1 MKIKYFENGFLQKE
15 EVLKDGWIARISF
28 KDSDIVNID
37 LSDFA
42 EAEKKLIEIE
52 PNSFLKIT
60 INDAPFFKSIYDIM
74 GLYQGMKI
82 VEFQSGEIKIL
93 IEW

>member
-1 MKIKYFENGFLQKE
+1 MKIKCFKNGFLQKE
-15 EVLKDGWIARISF
+15 EVLREAWIARISF
-28 KDSDIVNID
+28 KDSDIVNVD

-74 GLYQGMKI
+74 DLYQGMNI
-82 VEFQSGEIKIL
+82 VEFQSGEIKIV